1 MILFYFCATFGG
13 DLNYVGSS
21 RGKIYSK
28 LLNHSVT
35 WPNVSGMSIPN
46 LLMIQLTLLK
56 WLSNEFDN
64 LWISQQQQ
72 IVTLSNDVKFCCAS
86 QGLNK
91 FSFWLKA
98 IAASLVQ
105 IKKQCWIVKRI
116 FSDSLQKKCPFS
128 NFFFLFRN

>member
-1 MILFYFCATFGG
+1 MDFSTTRNC
-13 DLNYVGSS
+13 
-21 RGKIYSK
+21 
-28 LLNHSVT
+28 
-35 WPNVSGMSIPN
+35 
-46 LLMIQLTLLK
+46 
-56 WLSNEFDN
+56 
-64 LWISQQQQ
+64 
-72 IVTLSNDVKFCCAS
+72 TLSNDVKFCCAS

-128 NFFFLFRN
+128 NFFFLFRNQGTVFAIPKCNNLATLIDLAYLTPNLCSLKVKVDRTFAELLYISKMKFQTIKLKVCINRFSNV